1 MTRRVQVPL
10 SDELVDQLEAHAAD
24 LGVPRTVVIAEA
36 IGAWLDRAAG
46 RANPSAIG
54 ADMLAQARV
63 ATRESVSGTRN
74 RRVTDA

>member
-1 MTRRVQVPL
+1 
-10 SDELVDQLEAHAAD
+10 
-24 LGVPRTVVIAEA
+24 VIAEA